1 MTFHP
6 ARHMH
11 GVVQNPERHEYSVPR
26 TDMTRPSD
34 VGMSG
39 CVNLIA
45 AYGEFRLVSVRART
59 VLRHNVKRID
69 AIMIMRRT
77 PRFRLRCS
85 DPPKA
90 ACSGKRRHSK
100 THISRRFHHIVP
112 RAEAM

>member
-11 GVVQNPERHEYSVPR
+11 GVVQNPERHEYSAPR

-45 AYGEFRLVSVRART
+45 AYGEFRL
-59 VLRHNVKRID
+59 
-69 AIMIMRRT
+69 
-77 PRFRLRCS
+77 
-85 DPPKA
+85 
-90 ACSGKRRHSK
+90 
-100 THISRRFHHIVP
+100 
-112 RAEAM
+112 